1 MSGNVRRA
9 LFRPLTVKPVN
20 PKNGDRYIDG
30 EEDTFIFKYGR
41 WVKLRK

>member
-1 MSGNVRRA
+1 MEDRVRRA

-20 PKNGDRYIDG
+20 PKNGDRYINS
-30 EEDTFIFKYGR
+30 EEDTYIFKYGR